1 MSSISPFVEKTQIEI
16 RVHKIERPRDRVI
29 PDRSTLSR
37 PSTRWQVSRKD
48 PMVNSSHPDGFPSP
62 MKFRSSVWYHP
73 DANFVSFLIIPYNHE
88 GFSVLELDW
97 YSTGRYVTVDTCQ
110 RPELSGFFDAS
121 HRIDSEN
128 HSPPTCA
135 ANDDRLEGENRGRD
149 VEGLLRET
157 KAAMRLVWIGTA
169 PWWKLVERVS
179 WQSRCSTGCAD
190 VSGDQYL
197 ATVTYNVGE
206 GLGIVTLNLELLR
219 NLLLVMN
226 AWIDGLYNGWRFVIS

>member
-48 PMVNSSHPDGFPSP
+48 PMVNSSHPNGLPSP

-97 YSTGRYVTVDTCQ
+97 YEYWTIRDSWYVSAARTLRLFWCQPPHRQWKSFPTHLRRERRSTRGWESRAGRW
-110 RPELSGFFDAS
+110 
-121 HRIDSEN
+121 
-128 HSPPTCA
+128 
-135 ANDDRLEGENRGRD
+135 RLA
-149 VEGLLRET
+149 
-157 KAAMRLVWIGTA
+157 K
-169 PWWKLVERVS
+169 
-179 WQSRCSTGCAD
+179 
-190 VSGDQYL
+190 GD
-197 ATVTYNVGE
+197 
-206 GLGIVTLNLELLR
+206 
-219 NLLLVMN
+219 
-226 AWIDGLYNGWRFVIS
+226 

>member
-88 GFSVLELDW
+88 GFSVLEL
-97 YSTGRYVTVDTCQ
+97 GTVLDDTWQ
-110 RPELSGFFDAS
+110 L
-121 HRIDSEN
+121 I
-128 HSPPTCA
+128 
-135 ANDDRLEGENRGRD
+135 
-149 VEGLLRET
+149 
-157 KAAMRLVWIGTA
+157 
-169 PWWKLVERVS
+169 RVS
-179 WQSRCSTGCAD
+179 GPNSQAFLMPATASTVKIIPHPPAPR
-190 VSGDQYL
+190 
-197 ATVTYNVGE
+197 TT
-206 GLGIVTLNLELLR
+206 
-219 NLLLVMN
+219 
-226 AWIDGLYNGWRFVIS
+226 ID